1 MEKFDCKYW
10 LRANINTN
18 GYCFFVF
25 RQVFVKAIC
34 SRAVEFVKEKN
45 VALIKSSIHN
55 LELIADLVGCY
66 FRHNV

>member
-34 SRAVEFVKEKN
+34 SRVVEFVKEKN
-45 VALIKSSIHN
+45 VAYLGIQN
-55 LELIADLVGCY
+55 LP
-66 FRHNV
+66 NT

>member
-34 SRAVEFVKEKN
+34 SRVVEFVKKKN
-45 VALIKSSIHN
+45 VALTKSFLLN
-55 LELIADLVGCY
+55 LELVGLLLI
-66 FRHNV
+66 